1 MLDLSRENID
11 AADNKHIV
19 ASALGSEHLDERS
32 AAGAF
37 LMRYCGNVAGSVS
50 EQRKSFFADTC
61 EHELAVFAVGQRLE
75 GHGIDYLGI
84 EIILAYMHSALLAA
98 FKCNAGTRYL
108 RETVYI
114 ICLDFEHIL
123 KLGAHVLAP
132 RLCAEN
138 TYAKR
143 QLNGIDIHLFEC
155 LCDKQSV

>member
-1 MLDLSRENID
+1 MLDLSRENVD
-11 AADNKHIV
+11 SADNEHII

-75 GHGIDYLGI
+75 SHGIDYLGI

-108 RETVYI
+108 GETVYI

-123 KLGAHVLAP
+123 KLSAHILAP
-132 RLCAEN
+132 RLGTEN
-138 TYAKR
+138 TYSKR
-143 QLNGIDIHLFEC
+143 QIGGIDIHFVERF
-155 LCDKQSV
+155 CDKQSV